1 MYRLQQQSQNP
12 IPQTLNHFIVHS
24 PSPIPSP
31 TTLQS
36 SNIHLQNYNNNN
48 NNINNNV
55 FNTLMVNNF
64 NSMENLNSVPNLH
77 NQNNNI
83 INNPFHMTS
92 SAIFNHNNTGLL
104 SNHSS
109 SVPQLNSLNLISTQP
124 QNHMNMISGRRTPF
138 QFQNNNPPQKNN
150 HMGNNISRSLQSTP
164 YTSRSSSTSNI
175 SYLNN
180 NNNNNNNNNSN
191 HLYNSKHNNH
201 HNGNNN
207 NNNTINPDSP
217 WYQKVCAFE
226 ECVSQTLYMSQTPR
240 RKNIKHRSEHPNSN
254 ANPLFWDSIGRAMGL
269 YHDLMNTPELNSD
282 RVSKLVHLLHNGLRA
297 NRNQLTRMNKKPDYD
312 SQSFHKE
319 MTNYLC
325 KSLREISD
333 DVLNG
338 KVELNEYGAMHLIT
352 AFKELL
358 LFEEAVQIWKNA
370 INGVNSYTSNIF
382 LNPRVVGVILPILYD
397 NGVSY
402 PEIQSLYEKSSSM
415 INYFHPNLS
424 VGMIRASLSANENEM
439 ALKLFQKLCE
449 ESTEMKYGYLIETHL
464 SFIGE
469 CKDLNVA
476 QTFFDK
482 ALNDEMPYKIDLQ
495 VSYVKSF
502 LRNIWSQTH
511 DFNHIYKIW
520 YKSSLHYGRNVNHGI
535 SSSLNDT
542 FFDIFFENYAN
553 DKVQGF
559 QSLQNLIQTYN
570 NIKNIDEPF
579 FNIILAKCTV
589 WHDRKILEYI
599 DHAYEV
605 YNIPKT
611 IVAYRILLKSMGSI
625 DDATNEEILQ
635 RWIDLIGKSDEIG
648 QRFIAN
654 ADWAALRDATVTW
667 TQSKRDNNTPA
678 TINIADSV
686 MNTIPPTPCGSPIPQ
701 NQVADIDFY
710 SHPAFQALNASG
722 AFDDINADA
731 GSPNNTVTSAQSNQV
746 TLLKDEENDPTIE
759 DRMVLYLKIVK
770 RYSPYCRDSRQLA
783 RLTTG
788 TAVKY
793 SVLQEVLNK
802 FQNLEVDDIPIP
814 DLQNLK
820 PTCV

>member
-1 MYRLQQQSQNP
+1 MFRIAQQPAARAAGRAAKQAGAQAQTQGRNAHQHVQLPSPANGYAQMAPQQMNQQFSQQGEMINANNHQQNHNQHQQQR
-12 IPQTLNHFIVHS
+12 
-24 PSPIPSP
+24 
-31 TTLQS
+31 
-36 SNIHLQNYNNNN
+36 NNNN
-48 NNINNNV
+48 
-55 FNTLMVNNF
+55 
-64 NSMENLNSVPNLH
+64 H
-77 NQNNNI
+77 N
-83 INNPFHMTS
+83 
-92 SAIFNHNNTGLL
+92 
-104 SNHSS
+104 
-109 SVPQLNSLNLISTQP
+109 
-124 QNHMNMISGRRTPF
+124 
-138 QFQNNNPPQKNN
+138 
-150 HMGNNISRSLQSTP
+150 
-164 YTSRSSSTSNI
+164 
-175 SYLNN
+175 
-180 NNNNNNNNNSN
+180 
-191 HLYNSKHNNH
+191 NNH
-201 HNGNNN
+201 HNGQGHRGGNNN
-207 NNNTINPDSP
+207 NNHGGGRGRGRRPPAIAPDSP
-217 WYQKVCAFE
+217 WYPQVAAFE

-269 YHDLMNTPELNSD
+269 YHDLLATPELNSD

-325 KSLREISD
+325 KSLREIAD
-333 DVLNG
+333 DVLSG

-358 LFEEAVQIWKNA
+358 LFEEAVQIWKSA
-370 INGVNSYTSNIF
+370 INGTNAYTANIF

-402 PEIQSLYEKSSSM
+402 PEIQQLYEKSSSM

-439 ALKLFQKLCE
+439 ALQLFQKLCQ

-502 LRNIWSQTH
+502 LRNIWTQTR
-511 DFNHIYKIW
+511 DFNHIYQIW

-542 FFDIFFENYAN
+542 FFDIFFENFAHAK
-553 DKVQGF
+553 DQGF
-559 QSLQNLIQTYN
+559 LTLQNIIGTYK

-579 FNIILAKCTV
+579 FNIILAKCTI
-589 WHDRKILEYI
+589 WHDRNILEYI
-599 DHAYEV
+599 DNSYELFH
-605 YNIPKT
+605 IPKT
-611 IVAYRILLKSMGSI
+611 IVAYRILLKSMGSV
-625 DDATNEEILQ
+625 DNTTNDEILQ
-635 RWIDLIGKSDEIG
+635 RWIDLIKKSDEIG
-648 QRFIAN
+648 QKFIAN

-667 TQSKRDNNTPA
+667 TQSHRDNGVPLTQQSLAESRASSVAPTRAATP
-678 TINIADSV
+678 
-686 MNTIPPTPCGSPIPQ
+686 SPKNSMEQ
-701 NQVADIDFY
+701 SNVSDMDFY

-722 AFDDINADA
+722 AFDEYTNYNGA
-731 GSPNNTVTSAQSNQV
+731 GTPASTVASSPGTHHDES
-746 TLLKDEENDPTIE
+746 LLRSLSQEREAPAVDS
-759 DRMVLYLKIVK
+759 RMILYLKIVK

-793 SVLQEVLNK
+793 SVLQEVLNQ
-802 FQNLEVDDIPIP
+802 FQSLDVKNITVPKLN
-814 DLQNLK
+814 NLK
-820 PTCV
+820 PSCA